1 MVVYKDKLQNQ
12 HSQILAMDTLINLSL
27 RRIATMDSLISDA
40 EEVVYTQYIQLTKQ
54 EEKIKRKQLWNR
66 IGFGILTGLLIITTI
81 AK

>member
-1 MVVYKDKLQNQ
+1 LVVYKDKLQNQ